1 MLRMEWFWI
10 VVVAL
15 VAPIAAFSFLNFL
28 DSQVDL
34 AAPLGFGEKKASPIY
49 VITGTFLWIVLVA
62 LIVAYYANAK
72 AASIEI
78 NTRDVADEAADH
90 SSSGPGIIV
99 ATELEDPDPFS
110 LATAYYEALGYHRV
124 DQFEGTE
131 GQAVELFELG
141 APKSDRS
148 SWRHKGAIV
157 YQNGQSASFFV
168 NILHSDGSWKFG
180 SEQYIKRLH
189 YMRPV
194 KIVTAIDRE
203 IIKFMVDKS
212 DYLLAIGLASNS
224 DASSTSQG
232 NTKLAIARGYNLA
245 YAALELDWKE
255 PNRLRA
261 YWLGGAKNPP
271 EDEKLEPL
279 QRSAILVGVSAPQDV
294 IVGDVLT
301 AAMQIIDVPGVDL
314 NGYRHP
320 PSKPKRVKRKI
331 EPGLGY
337 FKVDD
342 VELRTST
349 DGESDREVL
358 PAIDEDADR

>member
-1 MLRMEWFWI
+1 MEWFWI

-15 VAPIAAFSFLNFL
+15 VAPIAAFSLLNFL

-34 AAPLGFGEKKASPIY
+34 AAPLGFGEKKASHIY
-49 VITGTFLWIVLVA
+49 IITGMFLWIVLAA

-78 NTRDVADEAADH
+78 NARDVADEATDY
-90 SSSGPGIIV
+90 SNSGPGTID
-99 ATELEDPDPFS
+99 ATALEDADPFS
-110 LATAYYEALGYHRV
+110 LATSYYKALGYQHV
-124 DQFEGTE
+124 DQFHGIER
-131 GQAVELFELG
+131 QAIELFELG
-141 APKSDRS
+141 TPKSDRS

-157 YQNGQSASFFV
+157 YQNGQSTKFFV

-180 SEQYIKRLH
+180 SGQHIKRLH
-189 YMRPV
+189 YMRPF

-212 DYLLAIGLASNS
+212 DYRLSIGLASNS

-245 YAALELDWKE
+245 YAALELEWKE
-255 PNRLRA
+255 PDRLRA

-279 QRSAILVGVSAPQDV
+279 QRSAILIGVSAPQDV
-294 IVGDVLT
+294 IVGDILIGAT
-301 AAMQIIDVPGVDL
+301 QIIDVPGVDL
-314 NGYRHP
+314 NGYLHP
-320 PSKPKRVKRKI
+320 PSNPKRVKRKI
-331 EPGLGY
+331 EPGRGY

-342 VELRTST
+342 VELIPST
-349 DGESDREVL
+349 DGEKDTEAL
-358 PAIDEDADR
+358 PGIDEDADR